1 MVRSSRVVRP
11 TANAD
16 RASVGKAPPAAIWSL
31 VLGLVAMASLW
42 LIVIWPNVGLVSLV
56 LSGLGGLFLARSA
69 RGSRQ
74 RFSKTRWP
82 GRRMAIAGAV
92 LSWVAFVVPATL
104 LLVIAYVLSHWN
116 GF

>member
-16 RASVGKAPPAAIWSL
+16 RSSVGKAPPAAIW
-31 VLGLVAMASLW
+31 
-42 LIVIWPNVGLVSLV
+42 SLV